1 MSRLACTLTAALL
14 AAAPLPAQSV
24 AGRVLDNGSDA
35 PVLGVLVELR
45 TERGGDSGSAL
56 TDSLG
61 AFRLEVPGPGI
72 FRLRATRIG
81 YQRVE
86 SPGFEV
92 GEAEQVEAD
101 LRISASAVLVE
112 PLTIT
117 SRPEPP
123 RSRYLE
129 TVGFYERERRSSG
142 TFVRRDRVDRAN
154 VSRLSDFLSD
164 LPGVR
169 KVVVRGVS
177 MITLNRQWACP
188 PQVMLDGHPLVES
201 IRIDDIISLRAIEA
215 LEIYRGPSETPA
227 EYGYRERGCGMVV
240 IWTRDRI

>member
-1 MSRLACTLTAALL
+1 MPRLACTLAAALL
-14 AAAPLPAQSV
+14 AAAPAAAQSIG
-24 AGRVLDNGSDA
+24 GRVLENSSDA
-35 PVLGVLVELR
+35 PVVGVYVELR
-45 TERGGDSGSAL
+45 TARGQSLGSAI

-61 AFRLEVPGPGI
+61 TFSFRVPEAGI

-86 SPGFEV
+86 SPGFDV
-92 GEAEQVEAD
+92 GATEAVELD
-101 LRISASAVLVE
+101 MRISATAVLVS

-129 TVGFYERERRSSG
+129 SVGFYERERRSPG
-142 TFVRRDRVDRAN
+142 TFVRRDRVDRTN
-154 VSRLSDFLSD
+154 VSRLSDFLSE

-177 MITLNRQWACP
+177 TITFNRQRACS
-188 PQVMLDGHPLVES
+188 PQVVLDGQPLVES
-201 IRIDDIISLRAIEA
+201 TRIDDIINLRTIEA
-215 LEIYRGPSETPA
+215 LELYRGPAETPA
-227 EYGYRERGCGMVV
+227 EYGHRERGCGMLV
-240 IWTRDRI
+240 IWTRDRV